1 MDNIGLIFTAVLHS
15 VYARITPTRGPVRED
30 EDRDRGSLSLE
41 HVLWFVAAAVA
52 VVVIAGIVYTK
63 IKGEANKPVQAP
75 TAP

>member
-1 MDNIGLIFTAVLHS
+1 MDKIGLIFSAVLHS
-15 VYARITPTRGPVRED
+15 VYARITPTRGPVR

-52 VVVIAGIVYTK
+52 VVVIAAIVYGK
-63 IKGEANKPVQAP
+63 IKEEANKPVQPP